1 MRDTLSNG
9 RPFETKK
16 NGSKYEIIFFPI
28 TGKDPNAHI
37 FRLPGVTKDDLKKL
51 SNSLK

>member
-1 MRDTLSNG
+1 MHDTLSNG

-28 TGKDPNAHI
+28 KGQNPNARI
-37 FRLPGVTKDDLKKL
+37 FRLPNVTKEDLKKL